1 MVSVYST
8 DATTAASAP
17 SFHFFSRLFQ
27 VPGSDKL
34 PAFDV
39 ASLTRAFKLPGFDV
53 NTVVDIQRRNVEA
66 VTAGNQTLVQ
76 GLQTV
81 VQRQGEIAR
90 QSVKQFQDLLS
101 VKPASVTETLVK
113 RIELTKTSYEKTV
126 ADARELGDIVVKAGS
141 EAADIL
147 SRRIVASLDEVK
159 AAARPK
165 AAVLDEVKATAQPK
179 AAGRVAIVA

>member
-1 MVSVYST
+1 MVSIFPT
-8 DATTAASAP
+8 DATTAAPAP
-17 SFHFFSRLFQ
+17 SFSSFAKLFP
-27 VPGSDKL
+27 VPGFDKL
-34 PAFDV
+34 PVFD
-39 ASLTRAFKLPGFDV
+39 APSFTQAFKLPGFDV

-66 VTAGNQTLVQ
+66 VTAANQTLVQ

-81 VQRQGEIAR
+81 MQRQGEIAR

-113 RIELTKTSYEKTV
+113 RIDLTKTAYEKTV
-126 ADARELGDIVVKAGS
+126 ADARELGDIVVKVGS

-147 SRRIVASLDEVK
+147 SRRVVASLDEVK

-165 AAVLDEVKATAQPK
+165 ATDRTAL
-179 AAGRVAIVA
+179 VA